1 MCLLI
6 VLSRVDE
13 RTPLVVAANRDER
26 YDRPATAMTVLEA
39 GPPRVLG
46 GRDHLA
52 GGTWL
57 AVNRAGVVAGLTNRP
72 VEGGADPAKRSRG
85 ELPLRL
91 ARFPTADAAVEAFA
105 AGIDATAYNPA
116 WILVGDRRSLFS
128 LDLSDGE
135 TLRVEAL
142 APGLHVLENSPPGT
156 ASPKVAH
163 VRSQLAGV
171 EASPAAERSLRL
183 AAVLSDH
190 EVPAPARSVAAVGTP
205 EAGEQVRANCVHT
218 DRYGT
223 RWSCLVEVP
232 LGALAPQVR
241 FAEGPPCSTPFLD
254 AGALWTAEG
263 HGAEAGGASLDAGIE
278 GHHRTRRSRS
288 RAGSSPILGHV
299 RAARALRGPTRID
312 ITAEGEDP

>member
-1 MCLLI
+1 VCLLI

-13 RTPLVVAANRDER
+13 QTPLVVAANRDER

-46 GRDHLA
+46 GRDHVA

-57 AVNRAGVVAGLTNRP
+57 AVNGAGVVAGLTNRP
-72 VEGGADPAKRSRG
+72 VDGGADPAKRSRG

-105 AGIDATAYNPA
+105 AGVDATAYNPA
-116 WILVGDRRSLFS
+116 WILVGDRRSLYS

-156 ASPKVAH
+156 ASPKVGH
-163 VRSQLAGV
+163 VRAQLAGV
-171 EASPAAERSLRL
+171 EAATPAQRAVRL
-183 AAVLSDH
+183 AAVLADH
-190 EVPAPARSVAAVGTP
+190 EVPAPAPSVAAGGP
-205 EAGEQVRANCVHT
+205 RGPGEQVRADCVHT

-232 LGALAPQVR
+232 SAALPPEVR
-241 FAEGPPCSTPFLD
+241 FTEGPPCSTPFLD
-254 AGALWTAEG
+254 AGALWTAAG
-263 HGAEAGGASLDAGIE
+263 DGEAGGGDSPDA
-278 GHHRTRRSRS
+278 
-288 RAGSSPILGHV
+288 
-299 RAARALRGPTRID
+299 
-312 ITAEGEDP
+312 